1 MQGERINEAGGGRSA
16 CIRAIATYLPPAV
29 EENEGEAAF
38 IEKLG
43 IRARH
48 IAAEDAAASDLAVQA
63 AEALFRA
70 YGIDRKSIDFLL
82 LCTQTPDYLVPTTAC
97 IVQDRIGLPKTCGA
111 LDYNLGCSGYV
122 YGLALSKGLLETG
135 LSRRL
140 LLVTTSIYSKYSA
153 KEDGIVRP
161 LFGDGATATLL
172 ECMPGKR
179 AHLDAFVFGTDGAGY
194 DKIIAPVGGSRAMPQ
209 HVPVE
214 REEDARGNR
223 RTNYDLHMDGTGITL
238 FSMRTVPG
246 LIEETLSCG
255 GIRSEDL
262 DYAVFHQANKYM
274 LERLRIKCGLEDVP
288 FYNDVR
294 DIGNTVS
301 GTLPFA
307 LNRIVASEDT
317 KALKRVLLAGFGVGL
332 SWGGCVADL
341 SAMLPRIG
349 EKTAQEREKI

>member
-1 MQGERINEAGGGRSA
+1 MQGERINEAGGRRSA

-29 EENEGEAAF
+29 EENKGDAAF

-48 IAAEDAAASDLAVQA
+48 LAAEDVAASDLAVQA
-63 AEALFRA
+63 AEELFRA

-82 LCTQTPDYLVPTTAC
+82 LCTQTPDYFVPSTAC

-122 YGLALSKGLLETG
+122 YGLALAKGLLETG

-172 ECMPGKR
+172 ECMPGKC
-179 AHLDAFVFGTDGAGY
+179 AHLGAFVFGTDGAGY
-194 DKIIAPVGGSRAMPQ
+194 DKIIIPAGGSRAMPQ
-209 HVPVE
+209 HVPIE
-214 REEDARGNR
+214 WEEDRYGNR
-223 RTNYDLHMDGTGITL
+223 RTNYDIHMDGTGITL

-246 LIEETLSCG
+246 LIEETLSRG
-255 GIRSEDL
+255 GLAREDL
-262 DYAVFHQANKYM
+262 DYAVFHQANRYM
-274 LERLRIKCGLEDVP
+274 LERLRIRCGLQGVP
-288 FYNDVR
+288 FYNDVK

-307 LNRIVASEDT
+307 LDKIIEIADT
-317 KALKRVLLAGFGVGL
+317 KAFERVLLAGFGVGL
-332 SWGGCVADL
+332 SWGGCIADL
-341 SAMLPRIG
+341 SAMLPRRK
-349 EKTAQEREKI
+349 EKMA

>member
-1 MQGERINEAGGGRSA
+1 MHSERINEAGGRRSA
-16 CIRAIATYLPPAV
+16 CIRAIATYVPPTI
-29 EENEGEAAF
+29 EENKGDAAF

-43 IRARH
+43 ILTRH
-48 IAAEDAAASDLAVQA
+48 IVAKDAAASDLAVQA
-63 AEALFRA
+63 SEALFRS

-82 LCTQTPDYLVPTTAC
+82 LCTQTPDYFVPSTAC

-111 LDYNLGCSGYV
+111 LDYNLGCSGYI

-135 LSRRL
+135 LARRL

-172 ECMPGKR
+172 ECMPGKC

-194 DKIIAPVGGSRAMPQ
+194 DKIIIPAGGSRAMPQ
-209 HVPVE
+209 HVPIE
-214 REEDARGNR
+214 QEEDGDGNR
-223 RTNYDLHMDGTGITL
+223 RTNYDIHMDGTGITL

-246 LIEETLSCG
+246 LIEETLSRG
-255 GIRSEDL
+255 GLAREDL
-262 DYAVFHQANKYM
+262 DYAVFHQANRYM
-274 LERLRIKCGLEDVP
+274 LERLRIRCGLQGVP
-288 FYNDVR
+288 FYNDVK

-307 LNRIVASEDT
+307 LDKIIEIADT
-317 KALKRVLLAGFGVGL
+317 KALERVLLAGYGVGL
-332 SWGGCVADL
+332 SWGGCIADL
-341 SAMLPRIG
+341 SAMLPRRK
-349 EKTAQEREKI
+349 EKMA